1 MGGGCMIAAIL
12 FGLLAAI
19 AGLLFWIF
27 IVMLI
32 VKTIKKQPK
41 KNTLIR
47 SGVSGLLWIVFFSC
61 SIVIGT
67 KALING
73 DPLVNK
79 IAESVGETTAN
90 IAEHSYEGIKKGWNK
105 ALLNKIN
112 KLSVSFVSI
121 REIDKDERDTFDFAD
136 TNGKK
141 IFEILL
147 SIDNPLDASKKI
159 PYRKINKEQLIF
171 GKDVNGNYIPVFII
185 DDSGL
190 STIPWIFTFFLPTY
204 RKDGASVNIPTGKS
218 ELRLRLDAAEKDS
231 IEKIIF
237 GEKDIPI
244 PKTPADTIDL

>member
-204 RKDGASVNIPTGKS
+204 RKDGASMNIPTGKS

-237 GEKDIPI
+237 GNTEIPI
-244 PKTPADTIDL
+244 PKDRSSQAA